1 MDALP
6 DELVERLF
14 FFLRRLLPAKR
25 KRAEAETLEN
35 LMFANASLKVSFKR
49 VNASNAVCAS
59 LTAFKRFFNSS
70 REYSKQR

>member
-1 MDALP
+1 M
-6 DELVERLF
+6 LF
-14 FFLRRLLPAKR
+14 LTSWSSGSSSSCGAFSAKR